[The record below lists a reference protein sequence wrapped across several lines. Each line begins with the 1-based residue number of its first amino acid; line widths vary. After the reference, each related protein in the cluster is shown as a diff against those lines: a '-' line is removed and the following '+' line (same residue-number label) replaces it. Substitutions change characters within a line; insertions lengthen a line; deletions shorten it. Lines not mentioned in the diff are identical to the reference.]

1 MAFEI
6 ITLTYLLTYPLS
18 TPLLSVTLNRRV
30 WCIFVQAGV
39 SPENNDFVDFR
50 IGAIEL
56 VRDFVP
62 CIRASDIMKQVV

>member
-6 ITLTYLLTYPLS
+6 IKHTYLLTPLS
-18 TPLLSVTLNRRV
+18 TPLSVTLNRRM
-30 WCIFVQAGV
+30 WRIFVQAGV

-62 CIRASDIMKQVV
+62 CIRASDIMKQVM